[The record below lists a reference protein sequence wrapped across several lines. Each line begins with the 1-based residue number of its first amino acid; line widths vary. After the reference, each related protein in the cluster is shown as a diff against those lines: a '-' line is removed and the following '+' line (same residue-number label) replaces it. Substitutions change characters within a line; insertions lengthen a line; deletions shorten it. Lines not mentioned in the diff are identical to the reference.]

1 MTADSP
7 STRTAATR
15 IDRLRV
21 RHFKLLELLSTH
33 GSLSAAADKLGIT
46 QPSATKL
53 LQEMEHAMGHP
64 LVDRNARG
72 GVLTAAGLR
81 ALERLRV
88 ALHAIDAATELLQEE
103 SGRPLVRIGMLRLAG
118 VSILPNLVR
127 LMDDAGCLPRIQLH
141 EGAVA
146 GLMQLLHAGEIDCV
160 IGRLEA
166 AEQDRTADTLDI
178 TSLNDDPY
186 EVACAPENAIAR
198 ERNVRLEALQA
209 SPWIVTPRE
218 SYTRQVFDAA
228 FTRLGVPPPV
238 PVVESPSFHASFA
251 ILSRNPAFLTLAPRT
266 SVRYYASL
274 GSVRHVRLAAAF
286 PEDRIV
292 FITRR
297 ELLELPAVANVKRHA
312 QAVGAASLAVAAV
325 PSPGG

>member
-1 MTADSP
+1 M
-7 STRTAATR
+7 
-15 IDRLRV
+15 
-21 RHFKLLELLSTH
+21 RHFKLLELICTH
-33 GSLSAAADKLGIT
+33 GSLSAAGDQLGIT

-64 LVDRNARG
+64 LVDRNTRG
-72 GVLTAAGLR
+72 GVLTGAGLR

-88 ALHAIDAATELLQEE
+88 ALHAIHAATQSAQEE
-103 SGRPLVRIGMLRLAG
+103 SGRPLVRIGMLPLAG

-127 LMDDAGCLPRIQLH
+127 LMDDARCLPRIQLH

-146 GLMQLLHAGEIDCV
+146 GLLQLLQAGEIDCV

-166 AEQDRTADTLDI
+166 AEQDRSADRLDI
-178 TSLNDDPY
+178 TLLNDDPY
-186 EVACAPENAIAR
+186 EVACSPENAIAR
-198 ERNVRLEALQA
+198 ERNVRLDAMHAL
-209 SPWIVTPRE
+209 PWIVTPRE
-218 SYTRQVFDAA
+218 SYTREVFDAA

-266 SVRYYASL
+266 SVQYYASL
-274 GSVRHVRLAAAF
+274 GCVRQVRLAVAF

-292 FITRR
+292 FITRP
-297 ELLELPAVANVKRHA
+297 ELLELPAVANVKRHV
-312 QAVGAASLAVAAV
+312 QAVGAANLAVAAL
-325 PSPGG
+325 PSPGE